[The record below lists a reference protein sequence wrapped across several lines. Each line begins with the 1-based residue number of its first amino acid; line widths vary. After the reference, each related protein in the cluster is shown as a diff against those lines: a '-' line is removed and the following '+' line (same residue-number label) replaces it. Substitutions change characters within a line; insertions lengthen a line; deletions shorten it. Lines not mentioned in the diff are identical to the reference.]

1 LLSIEENC
9 KNKEK
14 RRERD
19 GWSYSSNQYEV
30 LYAFRILKKL
40 RENECRP
47 SWGGGGVGGE
57 TWGRRSI

>member
-1 LLSIEENC
+1 LSIEENC

-14 RRERD
+14 GEND
-19 GWSYSSNQYEV
+19 MVGSYSSNQYEV

-47 SWGGGGVGGE
+47 SWGRGVVVRGE